1 MRCVVFLMNRVKE
14 LRESIGISQKELA
27 IEMNV
32 AQPTVS
38 EWEKQKKDPSGE
50 RLAKLAKFFGVSERV
65 VKAIEPRPQEL
76 KEDADL
82 WKLREEVRRDP
93 DRQML
98 FDLARSASIEDVRR
112 TIAVLDALKKTGQK

>member
-1 MRCVVFLMNRVKE
+1 MNRVKE

-27 IEMNV
+27 IEMCV
-32 AQPTVS
+32 SQPTVS

-50 RLAKLAKFFGVSERV
+50 RLARLANYFGVSEKV
-65 VKAIEPRPQEL
+65 IKGIEPRPQEL

-93 DRQML
+93 DRKVL
-98 FDLARSASIEDVRR
+98 FSLARSANIADVKKA
-112 TIAVLDALKKTGQK
+112 IAILNALKESAEGETD